1 MLQIFQGFFKVLENI
16 SGIWGEAQL
25 PDTLRGYTTYK
36 PFLGGPRFPQ
46 AKVLRANDFNT
57 VESAL
62 HGHFGTF

>member
-16 SGIWGEAQL
+16 SGIWGRL
-25 PDTLRGYTTYK
+25 SSRTLYAATPLTSLS
-36 PFLGGPRFPQ
+36 LGGPRFPQ
-46 AKVLRANDFNT
+46 TKVLRANDFNT